1 MTDDA
6 FREAMEGVERLDSQ
20 RQPDAP
26 PGEPTPGQRRR
37 RDAAVA
43 QELEPDP
50 NYLYTG
56 EVRSMDPYERFEW
69 KKDGVQP
76 AVFQKLKSGGYPLE
90 GRLDLHR
97 RTVEEARDAVYRFLA
112 VCRGRGW
119 RCVAILH
126 GRGVRSPQPGSAR
139 GLPLARENPTPAR
152 IKSYVAHWMQQ
163 APEVIACSSAP
174 PRQGGTGAVFV
185 LLRKSATRREE
196 NRERHGLKSDP
207 WGEG

>member
-1 MTDDA
+1 
-6 FREAMEGVERLDSQ
+6 
-20 RQPDAP
+20 
-26 PGEPTPGQRRR
+26 
-37 RDAAVA
+37 
-43 QELEPDP
+43 
-50 NYLYTG
+50 
-56 EVRSMDPYERFEW
+56 MDPYERFEW

-76 AVFQKLKSGGYPLE
+76 AVFQKLKSGGYPVE
-90 GRLDLHR
+90 ARLDLHR

-119 RCVAILH
+119 RCVAVLH
-126 GRGVRSPQPGSAR
+126 GRGVRSPQPGSARGLPLARRHPQPGSAR

>member
-1 MTDDA
+1 MNDDA

-20 RQPDAP
+20 RLPDAP
-26 PGEPTPGQRRR
+26 AGEPTPGQRRR
-37 RDAAVA
+37 REAAVA
-43 QELEPDP
+43 RELEPDP
-50 NYLYTG
+50 NYLHAG
-56 EVRSMDPYERFEW
+56 EVRAMDPYERFEW

-76 AVFQKLKSGGYPLE
+76 AVFQKLKSGGYPVE

-126 GRGVRSPQPGSAR
+126 GRGLRSA
-139 GLPLARENPTPAR
+139 TPAR
-152 IKSYVAHWMQQ
+152 MKSYVAHWMQQ

>member
-1 MTDDA
+1 MKDDA
-6 FREAMEGVERLDSQ
+6 FREAMEGVERLDFH
-20 RQPDAP
+20 RLPDAP
-26 PGEPTPGQRRR
+26 PGPPTPGQRRR

-43 QELEPDP
+43 KELEPDP

-76 AVFQKLKSGGYPLE
+76 AVFQKLKSGGYPVE

-97 RTVEEARDAVYRFLA
+97 RTVEEARDAVYRFLS

-126 GRGVRSPQPGSAR
+126 GRGLRS
-139 GLPLARENPTPAR
+139 PTPAR
-152 IKSYVAHWMQQ
+152 IKSYVAHWMRQ

>member
-1 MTDDA
+1 MKGDA
-6 FREAMEGVERLDSQ
+6 FREAMEGVERLHSQ
-20 RQPDAP
+20 RLPDAP
-26 PGEPTPGQRRR
+26 PGEPTPGQRRC

-43 QELEPDP
+43 KELEPDP
-50 NYLYTG
+50 NYLYAG

-76 AVFQKLKSGGYPLE
+76 AVFRKLKSGGYPVE
-90 GRLDLHR
+90 ARLDLHR

-126 GRGVRSPQPGSAR
+126 GRGVRSP
-139 GLPLARENPTPAR
+139 TPAR
-152 IKSYVAHWMQQ
+152 IKSYVAHWMRQ

>member
-1 MTDDA
+1 MTDDV
-6 FREAMEGVERLDSQ
+6 FREAMEALDGVERLDSP
-20 RQPDAP
+20 RQPNAP
-26 PGEPTPGQRRR
+26 PGAPTPAQKRR

-43 QELEPDP
+43 RELEPDP
-50 NYLYTG
+50 NYLHTG
-56 EVRSMDPYERFEW
+56 EVRTMDPYERFEW

-76 AVFQKLKSGGYPLE
+76 AVFQKLKGGGYEVE

-97 RTVEEARDAVYRFLA
+97 RTIEEARQEVYRFLA

-126 GRGVRSPQPGSAR
+126 GRGIRSA
-139 GLPLARENPTPAR
+139 TPAR
-152 IKSYVAHWMQQ
+152 MKSYVAHWMRQ

-185 LLRKSATRREE
+185 LLRKSAASREE
-196 NRERHGLKSDP
+196 NRERYG
-207 WGEG
+207 G

>member
-1 MTDDA
+1 MNDDA
-6 FREAMEGVERLDSQ
+6 FREAMEGVERLDSH
-20 RQPDAP
+20 RLPDAP

-56 EVRSMDPYERFEW
+56 EVRAIDPYERFEW

-76 AVFQKLKSGGYPLE
+76 AVFQKLKMGGYPVE

-97 RTVEEARDAVYRFLA
+97 RTVEEARQEVYRFLA

-126 GRGVRSPQPGSAR
+126 GRGLRSPS
-139 GLPLARENPTPAR
+139 PAR
-152 IKSYVAHWMQQ
+152 IKSYVAHWMRQ

>member
-1 MTDDA
+1 MTDEVL
-6 FREAMEGVERLDSQ
+6 REAMEALDGVERLDSR
-20 RQPDAP
+20 RQPNAP
-26 PGEPTPGQRRR
+26 PGAPTPGQKWR

-43 QELEPDP
+43 RELEPDP

-56 EVRSMDPYERFEW
+56 EVRAMDPYERFEW

-76 AVFQKLKSGGYPLE
+76 AVFQKLKGGGYEVE

-97 RTVEEARDAVYRFLA
+97 RTIEEARQEVYRFLA
-112 VCRGRGW
+112 VSRGRGW

-126 GRGVRSPQPGSAR
+126 GRGIRSA
-139 GLPLARENPTPAR
+139 TPAR
-152 IKSYVAHWMQQ
+152 MKSYVAHWMRQ

-185 LLRKSATRREE
+185 LLRKSAASREE
-196 NRERHGLKSDP
+196 NRERYG
-207 WGEG
+207 G